1 MTGRAA
7 RRSCSLFKRQP
18 GKVNSVG
25 LIRAEQEPG
34 GRRRRRGG
42 GERNPGP
49 RTEALSRDP
58 EVTFGSVSLTEVT
71 PRLSADWA
79 GPAHEMTFEFLTG
92 SKCHFS
98 VGPARMNEERKKK
111 KRDEFLVAGPGR
123 WAAPPRRYLDR
134 GGFTY

>member
-25 LIRAEQEPG
+25 LIRAEQEPA
-34 GRRRRRGG
+34 GRRQRRRRGG

-49 RTEALSRDP
+49 LAEALSRDP

-79 GPAHEMTFEFLTG
+79 GPALEMTFEFLT
-92 SKCHFS
+92 SLKCHFS
-98 VGPARMNEERKKK
+98 VRTARMNKERKKK
-111 KRDEFLVAGPGR
+111 KEMSFSWRRPGVG
-123 WAAPPRRYLDR
+123 RRR
-134 GGFTY
+134 